1 MIREV
6 QLADAKTYLDLM
18 EALDQESTYMLFE
31 PGERKQTHPEFENL
45 LNEFITSQN
54 KVLFVAEEEGVLVGF
69 VEVNGED
76 LRRIRHRADLII
88 GIREAYQG
96 SGLGK
101 ALIAQAIEWSKSND
115 IKRLE
120 LTVITTNKKALWL
133 FSRMGFSVEGTRRK
147 SRFIEN
153 QWCDE
158 FYMSLLFM

>member
-31 PGERKQTHPEFENL
+31 PGERKQTQPEFENL

-147 SRFIEN
+147 SRFVEN